1 MRSTSTVA
9 KAAVLLLASS
19 SWLGA
24 DSLSTP
30 ALEPTSHS
38 ERHRELKTCAEIER
52 EKKCE
57 TPGCA
62 WKDEVCVDCTSIN
75 KQKDCADPGCMWTGS
90 CEAVPTTERP
100 TRSPVTYCAGF
111 DKEKIVRLIWQTTWE
126 PGWVASG
133 TKTERS
139 AKTRQPRCR
148 RSAEPTRRPTN
159 EPTTQEPTLNTDQP
173 TTYEEAYEASH
184 PEANRSTDERANGQA
199 DAVPDQRADGLAY
212 RISDIGS
219 ERLSQCLLPADN
231 GANTLYSARS
241 RRDKV
246 RGLDRPH
253 RRSEDVRLRTWVRQH
268 DLGPAR
274 HERGRA

>member
-111 DKEKIVRLIWQTTWE
+111 DKEKDCPIDM
-126 PGWVASG
+126 ADYMG
-133 TKTERS
+133 TGLGCQWNEDGKVCENSPTPMPTVSVSYSHIESQIGR
-139 AKTRQPRCR
+139 R
-148 RSAEPTRRPTN
+148 RSNYSVSFLSFKRSRPCNQQSANASFPANYFADHQRAYAE
-159 EPTTQEPTLNTDQP
+159 
-173 TTYEEAYEASH
+173 
-184 PEANRSTDERANGQA
+184 TDERAHHA
-199 DAVPDQRADGLAY
+199 
-212 RISDIGS
+212 
-219 ERLSQCLLPADN
+219 
-231 GANTLYSARS
+231 GANS
-241 RRDKV
+241 
-246 RGLDRPH
+246 
-253 RRSEDVRLRTWVRQH
+253 QH
-268 DLGPAR
+268 GPTD
-274 HERGRA
+274 E